1 MKEKLNARNT
11 LPPDKEMSQDMYIR
25 LNAFFEPF
33 NNMLS
38 QLEPS
43 INATEWNT
51 RLPPRYLPMFTPGF
65 NTTYFQPAWFIKEE
79 ILAEKKKG
87 IIGHL
92 LPKSDTESVA
102 SNTTLGI
109 ITMI

>member
-1 MKEKLNARNT
+1 
-11 LPPDKEMSQDMYIR
+11 
-25 LNAFFEPF
+25 
-33 NNMLS
+33 
-38 QLEPS
+38 
-43 INATEWNT
+43 
-51 RLPPRYLPMFTPGF
+51 MFTPGF

-109 ITMI
+109 ITMF